1 MQPKKSCTCQKLAG
15 SKTTIL
21 VIEQERQI
29 SSKLNELLKSSNL
42 SSSIKLHNSKGLNC
56 IKCHDI
62 YVIENQQF
70 SIEEKI
76 RLVKKIYKSNPK
88 ACVFLLNETEEAKAI
103 ISNEIQSYID
113 PIKLGVVFE
122 STISKND
129 EELSSVIEYISSI
142 ENTKKKLICLWQKL
156 ETA

>member
-1 MQPKKSCTCQKLAG
+1 MPHKKHCTCQKLAG

-21 VIEQERQI
+21 VIEKEREI
-29 SSKLNELLKSSNL
+29 SSKLNELLKNSNL
-42 SSSIKLHNSKGLNC
+42 GSSIKLHNSRGLSS

-62 YVIENQQF
+62 YIIENQNSPIQ
-70 SIEEKI
+70 EKI

-88 ACVFLLNETEEAKAI
+88 ACVFLLNETDEIKSA

-113 PIKLGVVFE
+113 PTKLGVVFE

-129 EELSSVIEYISSI
+129 EELGSVIEYVSSI

>member
-1 MQPKKSCTCQKLAG
+1 MKKKHYTCKNLAG

-21 VIEQERQI
+21 VIEEEKQI
-29 SSKLNELLKSSNL
+29 SSKLNSLLKNTNL
-42 SSSIKLHNSKGLNC
+42 SYSIKLYSSKGINN

-62 YVIENQQF
+62 YIIENQQS
-70 SIEEKI
+70 SIEEKTKLL
-76 RLVKKIYKSNPK
+76 RKIYKSNPK
-88 ACVFLLNETEEAKAI
+88 ACVFLLNETEENKNI
-103 ISNEIQSYID
+103 ITGKIQSHID

-129 EELSSVIEYISSI
+129 EELSSVVEYISSV
-142 ENTKKKLICLWQKL
+142 EDTKKKLVCLWQKL